1 MSIYIRLNKDLNP
14 KELLQKLQHEI
25 NNHKKDNDL
34 KDSILCIDIKNIVHV
49 VEEVAQNK
57 ALEYMEN
64 KE

>member
-14 KELLQKLQHEI
+14 KELLQKLQREI

-34 KDSILCIDIKNIVHV
+34 KDSILCIDIKNIVHI

>member
-14 KELLQKLQHEI
+14 KELLQKLQQEI